1 MIEDLETLMEFKQ
14 AGELSEEEFATHF
27 DVTCQAIEDLE
38 FKNMLSNEEDQL
50 DAILEINAGAG
61 GTESNDWANMLMRMY
76 CMWAEKNGI
85 KVDFVDEVQ
94 GEVAGVK
101 SVTLQFSGE
110 FAFGYLKGENGVHR
124 LVRISPFDSS
134 ARRHTSF
141 ASVYVYPMVDD
152 DIEIEVN
159 PSEITWETY
168 RSSGKG
174 GQNVNKVETAVRLRH
189 QPSGLVIECQKER
202 SQLANKERALKMLK
216 SQLYEIE
223 VRKKNEEQSE
233 IEAGKM
239 KIEWGSQIRN
249 YVMHPYKL
257 VKDLRTNLETSN
269 VQSVMNGDLEKF
281 MKAYLMMKG
290 RN

>member
-14 AGELSEEEFATHF
+14 AGEMSEEEFASHF
-27 DVTCQAIEDLE
+27 DSTCQAIEDLE

-124 LVRISPFDSS
+124 LVRISPFDS
-134 ARRHTSF
+134 
-141 ASVYVYPMVDD
+141 
-152 DIEIEVN
+152 
-159 PSEITWETY
+159 
-168 RSSGKG
+168 
-174 GQNVNKVETAVRLRH
+174 
-189 QPSGLVIECQKER
+189 
-202 SQLANKERALKMLK
+202 
-216 SQLYEIE
+216 
-223 VRKKNEEQSE
+223 
-233 IEAGKM
+233 
-239 KIEWGSQIRN
+239 
-249 YVMHPYKL
+249 
-257 VKDLRTNLETSN
+257 
-269 VQSVMNGDLEKF
+269 
-281 MKAYLMMKG
+281 
-290 RN
+290 